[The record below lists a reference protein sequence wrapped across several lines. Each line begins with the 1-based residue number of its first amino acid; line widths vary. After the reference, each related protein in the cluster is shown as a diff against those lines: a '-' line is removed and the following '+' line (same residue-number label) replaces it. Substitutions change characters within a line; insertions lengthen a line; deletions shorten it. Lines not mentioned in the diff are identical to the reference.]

1 MRYTFLDHD
10 GPLAFAHRGGALGA
24 PENTMAAF
32 QRAADLGYRYIET
45 DAQATADGVLLAF
58 HDPHLGRVTDRRG
71 LIARMPYRQVGAAR
85 VAGTEPIPLLEDV
98 LGDMPG
104 VRFNIDI
111 KDEPAIGPLVRVLH
125 RTRAWDRVCITSFS
139 TRRLAQARVRAALF
153 TREPVCT
160 ALGPRGVAAV
170 RLGGP
175 LARAAAEGVACAQI
189 PHSLGPVPFAT
200 ASYIAQAHALGLVV
214 HAWTV
219 NDAATME
226 RLLDAGVDGIMTDDL
241 ETLRDV
247 MAERGLWHA
256 PVR

>member
-1 MRYTFLDHD
+1 MRYAFLDHD

-32 QRAADLGYRYIET
+32 QRAVDLGYRYIET

-58 HDPHLGRVTDRRG
+58 HDPHLSRVTDRRG
-71 LIARMPYRQVGAAR
+71 LIARLPYREVSGAR
-85 VAGTEPIPLLEDV
+85 VAGVEPIPLLEEA
-98 LGDMPG
+98 LGSFPAT
-104 VRFNIDI
+104 RFNIDI
-111 KDEPAIGPLVRVLH
+111 KDQPAIGPLVRVLH
-125 RTRAWDRVCITSFS
+125 RTKAWDRVCITSFS
-139 TRRLAQARVRAALF
+139 TRRLAQLRVRAALF

-170 RLGGP
+170 RFGG
-175 LARAAAEGVACAQI
+175 AAARTAAAGVACAQI

-200 ASYIAQAHALGLVV
+200 ASYIAQAHALGLSV

-241 ETLRDV
+241 EALRGV
-247 MAERGLWHA
+247 LAGRGQWHA
-256 PVR
+256 AAG

>member
-32 QRAADLGYRYIET
+32 QRAVDLGYRYIET

-71 LIARMPYRQVGAAR
+71 PIARLPYRKVSTAR
-85 VAGTEPIPLLEDV
+85 VAGTEPIPLIEEM
-98 LGDMPG
+98 LGSFPDT
-104 VRFNIDI
+104 RFNIDI

-139 TRRLAQARVRAALF
+139 TRRLARLRVRAALF
-153 TREPVCT
+153 TTEPVCT

-170 RLGGP
+170 RLGGAA
-175 LARAAAEGVACAQI
+175 ARAAAAGVACAQI
-189 PHSLGPVPFAT
+189 PHSLGPLPFAT
-200 ASYIAQAHALGLVV
+200 ASYIAQAHSLGLVV

-219 NDAATME
+219 NDLPTME

-241 ETLRDV
+241 EGLRDV
-247 MAERGLWHA
+247 MAGRGLWQA
-256 PVR
+256 AVR